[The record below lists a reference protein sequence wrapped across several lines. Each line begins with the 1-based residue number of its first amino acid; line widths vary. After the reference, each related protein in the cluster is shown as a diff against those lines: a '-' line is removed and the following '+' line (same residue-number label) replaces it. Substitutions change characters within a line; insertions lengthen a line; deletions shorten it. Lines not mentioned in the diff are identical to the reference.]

1 MSQTIR
7 NHRIHKSG
15 LWSLWAL
22 LVILL
27 SAASCRVSQRA
38 SETPAQ
44 KTFASPEEAE
54 AAVIEA
60 AKAGDQSALMAI
72 FGRDSKAILFTG
84 DTGTDQARLNEF
96 VTAYHQMHRWKT
108 IKAGGQVLVAGA
120 ENIPF
125 PIPLAKN
132 SSGRWY
138 FDAAAGKDEILARRI
153 GKNELTA
160 MDASQAIA
168 GAEREYFQQRH
179 DDEKV
184 KQYAQKFLSEPGKKN
199 GLYWP
204 VAAGQAPSPLGR
216 LGDFAQAASAT
227 NAGSDP
233 EFNGYRYRIL
243 SKDATPGS
251 AKDYIADGRMTGGFA
266 ILAYPADYR
275 NSGIM
280 SFLVGEDGTLYQKD
294 LGENTAEVATAFAEY
309 NPANGWTP
317 VVRRAGGASRSQ
329 P

>member
-160 MDASQAIA
+160 IEATQAIA
-168 GAEREYFQQRH
+168 GAEHEYFQERH
-179 DDEKV
+179 AGERV
-184 KQYAQKFLSEPGKKN
+184 KQYTQKFVSDPGKKN

-204 VAAGQAPSPLGR
+204 VAEAQPSPLGR
-216 LGDFAQAASAT
+216 LGDFAQAVSAT

-243 SKDATPGS
+243 TKAATPGS
-251 AKDYIADGRMTGGFA
+251 AKNYIADGKMTGGFA
-266 ILAYPADYR
+266 ILAYPAEYR

-294 LGENTAEVATAFAEY
+294 LGENTTEVATAFAEY
-309 NPANGWTP
+309 NPANGWTVLSAP
-317 VVRRAGGASRSQ
+317 ARGASRVQ

>member
-1 MSQTIR
+1 MSQKT
-7 NHRIHKSG
+7 
-15 LWSLWAL
+15 
-22 LVILL
+22 
-27 SAASCRVSQRA
+27 
-38 SETPAQ
+38 SENPAQ
-44 KTFASPEEAE
+44 ETFRSPKEAE
-54 AAVIEA
+54 AALIQA
-60 AKAGDQSALMAI
+60 ARAGDQSALIAI
-72 FGRDSKAILFTG
+72 FGPDSKRVLFTG
-84 DTGTDQARLNEF
+84 EAGTDNTRLNDF
-96 VTAYHQMHRWKT
+96 VTAYNQMHRWKT

-138 FDAAAGKDEILARRI
+138 FDTAAGKDEILARQI

-160 MDASQAIA
+160 TEASQAIA
-168 GAEREYFQQRH
+168 GAEHEYFQERRAG
-179 DDEKV
+179 ERV
-184 KQYAQKFLSEPGKKN
+184 KQYAQKFVSDPGNKN

-204 VAAGQAPSPLGR
+204 VAEGQAPSPLGR

-243 SKDATPGS
+243 TKAATPGS
-251 AKDYIADGRMTGGFA
+251 AKDYIADGKMTGGFA
-266 ILAYPADYR
+266 ILAYPAEYR

-294 LGENTAEVATAFAEY
+294 LGENTTEVATAFAEY
-309 NPANGWTP
+309 NPANGWT
-317 VVRRAGGASRSQ
+317 VVSAPASGASRVRRD
-329 P
+329 